1 MESLSN
7 MQERK
12 NTQMKNKNILYII
25 VILFLGACIYL
36 LSKQDN
42 SITRTD
48 RRDFS
53 IADTSEVIKVTL
65 SSKAP
70 EIAVLNRQNENS
82 WTVNGKYKARKS
94 GIFYLLQTLQRME
107 IAHPVPLSMRD
118 NVIGNLAVKGIKV
131 EVQLKNGK
139 EKIIYVG
146 SENKELTATF
156 MMLKGAL
163 EPYAVHIPGFKGY
176 LSGRFFTQEYLW
188 RDKTVINYDN
198 RNIAS
203 VKMQYYNVN
212 EKDES
217 FQITKTNMGYQL
229 SDFET
234 NEMIQHNPKAIE
246 TYIASFRKLYA
257 ESFVTGTLNIDSLIK
272 TQPLFELNVT
282 TIDNESTAIKV
293 FNKKA
298 EKTIY
303 VDGDITMQD
312 PDRMFAFVNN
322 EDWMVIQTNT
332 FKKVMK
338 KLSELKK

>member
-1 MESLSN
+1 

-25 VILFLGACIYL
+25 VILFLGICIYL

-94 GIFYLLQTLQRME
+94 GIFYLLETLQRME

-131 EVQLKNGK
+131 EVELKNGK
-139 EKIIYVG
+139 NKIFYVG
-146 SENKELTATF
+146 GENKELTATF

-198 RNIAS
+198 RNISS
-203 VKMQYYNVN
+203 VEMQYYNVN
-212 EKDES
+212 QKDES
-217 FQITKTNMGYQL
+217 FRITKTNMGYQL

-234 NEMIQHNPKAIE
+234 KEMIGHNPKALD

-257 ESFVTGTLNIDSLIK
+257 ESFVTGTLNTDSLIK
-272 TQPLFELNVT
+272 TQPLFELTVT
-282 TIDNESTAIKV
+282 TLDNQSTAIKV

-338 KLSELKK
+338 ELTELKK

>member
-1 MESLSN
+1 
-7 MQERK
+7 
-12 NTQMKNKNILYII
+12 MKNKNILYIV
-25 VILFLGACIYL
+25 VILFLGTCIYL

-53 IADTSEVIKVTL
+53 IADTSAVVKVTL

-118 NVIGNLAVKGIKV
+118 NVIGNLAVKVIKV
-131 EVQLKNGK
+131 EVELKNGK
-139 EKIIYVG
+139 NKIFYVG
-146 SENKELTATF
+146 GENKELTATF

-198 RNIAS
+198 RNITS
-203 VKMQYYNVN
+203 VQMQYYNVN
-212 EKDES
+212 QKDES
-217 FQITKTNMGYQL
+217 FRITKTNMGYQL
-229 SDFET
+229 SEFET
-234 NEMIQHNPKAIE
+234 KEMIGHNPKALE

-257 ESFVTGTLNIDSLIK
+257 ESFVTGTLNTDSLIK
-272 TQPLFELNVT
+272 TQPLFELTVT
-282 TIDNESTAIKV
+282 TIDDQSTAIKV

-312 PDRMFAFVNN
+312 PERMFAFVNN

-338 KLSELKK
+338 ELTELKK

>member
-1 MESLSN
+1 M
-7 MQERK
+7 
-12 NTQMKNKNILYII
+12 
-25 VILFLGACIYL
+25 

-70 EIAVLNRQNENS
+70 EIAVLNRQKQNS

-131 EVQLKNGK
+131 EVELKNGK
-139 EKIIYVG
+139 NKIFYVG
-146 SENKELTATF
+146 GENKELTATF

-234 NEMIQHNPKAIE
+234 KKMIGHNPKALE

-257 ESFVTGTLNIDSLIK
+257 ESFVTGTLNTDSLIK

-282 TIDNESTAIKV
+282 TIDNQSTAIKV

>member
-1 MESLSN
+1 

-25 VILFLGACIYL
+25 VILFLSTCIYL

-48 RRDFS
+48 RWDFS

-146 SENKELTATF
+146 GENKELTATF

-234 NEMIQHNPKAIE
+234 KEMIGHNPKALE

-257 ESFVTGTLNIDSLIK
+257 ESFVTGTLNTDSLIK
-272 TQPLFELNVT
+272 TQPLFELTVT
-282 TIDNESTAIKV
+282 TIDNQSTAIKV

>member
-1 MESLSN
+1 
-7 MQERK
+7 
-12 NTQMKNKNILYII
+12 MKNKNIFYII
-25 VILFLGACIYL
+25 VILFLGLCIYL

-53 IADTSEVIKVTL
+53 IVDTSAVVKVTL

-94 GIFYLLQTLQRME
+94 GVFYLLQTLQRME

-131 EVQLKNGK
+131 EVELKNGK
-139 EKIIYVG
+139 NKTFYVG
-146 SENKELTATF
+146 GENKELTATF

-198 RNIAS
+198 RNISS
-203 VKMQYYNVN
+203 VQMQYYDVN
-212 EKDES
+212 QKDES
-217 FQITKTNMGYQL
+217 FRIKKTNMGYQL

-234 NEMIQHNPKAIE
+234 KEMIGHNPKALE
-246 TYIASFRKLYA
+246 TYIASFRKIYA
-257 ESFVTGTLNIDSLIK
+257 ESFVIGTLNTDSLTK
-272 TQPLFELNVT
+272 TQPLFELTVT
-282 TIDNESTAIKV
+282 TTDNQSTVIKV

-312 PDRMFAFVNN
+312 PERMFAFVNN

-338 KLSELKK
+338 ELTELKK

>member
-1 MESLSN
+1 
-7 MQERK
+7 
-12 NTQMKNKNILYII
+12 MKNKNILYII
-25 VILFLGACIYL
+25 VILFLGTCIYL

-131 EVQLKNGK
+131 EVELKNGK
-139 EKIIYVG
+139 NKIFYVG
-146 SENKELTATF
+146 GENKELTATF

-198 RNIAS
+198 RNISS
-203 VKMQYYNVN
+203 VQMQYYNVN
-212 EKDES
+212 QKDES
-217 FQITKTNMGYQL
+217 FRITKTNMGYQL

-234 NEMIQHNPKAIE
+234 KEMIGHNPKALD

-257 ESFVTGTLNIDSLIK
+257 ESFVTGTLNTDSLIK
-272 TQPLFELNVT
+272 TQPLFELTVT
-282 TIDNESTAIKV
+282 TIDNKSTTIKV

-312 PDRMFAFVNN
+312 PERMFAFVNN

-338 KLSELKK
+338 ELTELKK

>member
-1 MESLSN
+1 

-25 VILFLGACIYL
+25 VILFLGTCIYL

-131 EVQLKNGK
+131 EVELKNGK
-139 EKIIYVG
+139 NKIFYVG
-146 SENKELTATF
+146 GENKELTATF

-198 RNIAS
+198 RNISS
-203 VKMQYYNVN
+203 VQMQYYNVN
-212 EKDES
+212 QKDES
-217 FQITKTNMGYQL
+217 FRITKTNMGYQL

-234 NEMIQHNPKAIE
+234 KEMIGHNPKALE

-257 ESFVTGTLNIDSLIK
+257 ESFVTGTLNTDSLIK
-272 TQPLFELNVT
+272 TQPLFELTVT
-282 TIDNESTAIKV
+282 TIDNQSTAIKV

-312 PDRMFAFVNN
+312 PERMFAFVNN

-338 KLSELKK
+338 ELTELKK

>member
-1 MESLSN
+1 

-25 VILFLGACIYL
+25 VILFLGTCIYL

-131 EVQLKNGK
+131 EVELKNGK
-139 EKIIYVG
+139 NKIFYVG
-146 SENKELTATF
+146 GENKELTATF

-198 RNIAS
+198 LNVSS
-203 VKMQYYNVN
+203 VQMQYYNVN
-212 EKDES
+212 QKDES
-217 FQITKTNMGYQL
+217 FRITKTNKGYQL

-234 NEMIQHNPKAIE
+234 KEMIQHNPKALE

-257 ESFVTGTLNIDSLIK
+257 ESFVTGTLNTDSLIK
-272 TQPLFELNVT
+272 TQPLFELTVK
-282 TIDNESTAIKV
+282 TIDNQSTVIKV

-312 PDRMFAFVNN
+312 PERMFAFVNN

-338 KLSELKK
+338 ELSELKK

>member
-1 MESLSN
+1 
-7 MQERK
+7 
-12 NTQMKNKNILYII
+12 MKNKNILYII
-25 VILFLGACIYL
+25 VILFLGTCIYL

-131 EVQLKNGK
+131 EIELKNGK

-146 SENKELTATF
+146 GENKELTATF

-198 RNIAS
+198 RNISS
-203 VKMQYYNVN
+203 VQMQYYNVN

-217 FQITKTNMGYQL
+217 FQITKSNMGYQL

-234 NEMIQHNPKAIE
+234 NEIIGHNTKSLE
-246 TYIASFRKLYA
+246 TFIASFRKLYA
-257 ESFVTGTLNIDSLIK
+257 ESFVTGTLNTDSLIK

-282 TIDNESTAIKV
+282 TIDNQSTNIKV

-298 EKTIY
+298 EKTIFI
-303 VDGDITMQD
+303 DGDITMQD
-312 PDRMFAFVNN
+312 PDRMFAFLNN
-322 EDWMVIQTNT
+322 KDWMVIQTNT
-332 FKKVMK
+332 FEKVMK

>member
-1 MESLSN
+1 
-7 MQERK
+7 
-12 NTQMKNKNILYII
+12 MKNKNILYFI
-25 VILFLGACIYL
+25 VILFLGTCIYM

-42 SITRTD
+42 SIKRTD

-53 IADTSEVIKVTL
+53 VVDTSQVIKVTL

-70 EIAVLNRQNENS
+70 EIAILDRQNENS

-131 EVQLKNGK
+131 EVELKNGK
-139 EKIIYVG
+139 NKIFYVG
-146 SENKELTATF
+146 GENKELTATF

-198 RNIAS
+198 RNIS
-203 VKMQYYNVN
+203 NIKMQYYNVN
-212 EKDES
+212 QNDES
-217 FQITKTNMGYQL
+217 FLIKKTNKGYQL

-234 NEMIQHNPKAIE
+234 KEMIKHNAKALE

-257 ESFVTGTLNIDSLIK
+257 ESFVTGTLNTDSLIK
-272 TQPLFELNVT
+272 TQPLFELTVT
-282 TIDNESTAIKV
+282 SIDDQSTAIKV

-312 PDRMFAFVNN
+312 PERMFAFVNN

-338 KLSELKK
+338 ELSDLKK

>member
-1 MESLSN
+1 

-25 VILFLGACIYL
+25 VILFLGICIYL

-42 SITRTD
+42 SITRSD

-53 IADTSEVIKVTL
+53 IVDTSEVIKVTL
-65 SSKAP
+65 SSKNP

-94 GIFYLLQTLQRME
+94 GIFYLLETLQRME

-131 EVQLKNGK
+131 EVELKNGK
-139 EKIIYVG
+139 NKIFYVG
-146 SENKELTATF
+146 GENKELTATF

-163 EPYAVHIPGFKGY
+163 EPYAIHIPGFKGY

-198 RNIAS
+198 RNISS
-203 VKMQYYNVN
+203 VEMQYYNVN
-212 EKDES
+212 QKDES
-217 FQITKTNMGYQL
+217 FRITKTNMGYQL

-234 NEMIQHNPKAIE
+234 KEMIGHNPKALD

-257 ESFVTGTLNIDSLIK
+257 ESFVTGTLNTDSLIK
-272 TQPLFELNVT
+272 TQPLFELTVT
-282 TIDNESTAIKV
+282 TLDNQSTAIKV

-338 KLSELKK
+338 ELTELKK

>member
-1 MESLSN
+1 
-7 MQERK
+7 
-12 NTQMKNKNILYII
+12 MKNKNILYFI
-25 VILFLGACIYL
+25 VILFLGTCIYM

-42 SITRTD
+42 SIKRTD

-53 IADTSEVIKVTL
+53 VVDTSQVIKVTL

-70 EIAVLNRQNENS
+70 EIAILDRQNENS

-131 EVQLKNGK
+131 EVELKNGK
-139 EKIIYVG
+139 NKIFYVG
-146 SENKELTATF
+146 GENKELTATF

-198 RNIAS
+198 RNIS
-203 VKMQYYNVN
+203 NIKMQYYNVN
-212 EKDES
+212 QNDES
-217 FQITKTNMGYQL
+217 FLIKKTNKGYQL

-234 NEMIQHNPKAIE
+234 KEMIKHNAKALE

-257 ESFVTGTLNIDSLIK
+257 ESFVTGTLNTDSLIK
-272 TQPLFELNVT
+272 TQPLFELTVT
-282 TIDNESTAIKV
+282 TIDDQSTAIKV

-312 PDRMFAFVNN
+312 PERMFAFVNN

-338 KLSELKK
+338 ELSDLKK

>member
-1 MESLSN
+1 
-7 MQERK
+7 
-12 NTQMKNKNILYII
+12 MKNKNILYII
-25 VILFLGACIYL
+25 VILFLGTCIYL

-53 IADTSEVIKVTL
+53 IVDTSEVIKVTL

-131 EVQLKNGK
+131 EVQLKNGQV
-139 EKIIYVG
+139 KIIYVG
-146 SENKELTATF
+146 GENKELTATF

-198 RNIAS
+198 RNISS
-203 VKMQYYNVN
+203 VQMQYYNVN
-212 EKDES
+212 QKDES
-217 FQITKTNMGYQL
+217 FRIIKTNMGYQL

-234 NEMIQHNPKAIE
+234 EEIIQHNPKALE
-246 TYIASFRKLYA
+246 TYTSSFRKLYA
-257 ESFVTGTLNIDSLIK
+257 ESFVTGTLNTHSLIK
-272 TQPLFELNVT
+272 TQPLFELTLTRKEDHNTV
-282 TIDNESTAIKV
+282 IKV
-293 FNKKA
+293 FNK
-298 EKTIY
+298 
-303 VDGDITMQD
+303 
-312 PDRMFAFVNN
+312 N
-322 EDWMVIQTNT
+322 
-332 FKKVMK
+332 
-338 KLSELKK
+338 

>member
-1 MESLSN
+1 
-7 MQERK
+7 
-12 NTQMKNKNILYII
+12 MKNKNIFYII
-25 VILFLGACIYL
+25 VILFLGLCIYL

-65 SSKAP
+65 SSKVP

-82 WTVNGKYKARKS
+82 WTVNGNYKARKS

-118 NVIGNLAVKGIKV
+118 NVLGNLAVKGIKV
-131 EVQLKNGK
+131 EVELKNGK
-139 EKIIYVG
+139 NKTFYVG
-146 SENKELTATF
+146 GENKELTATF

-198 RNIAS
+198 RNVSS
-203 VKMQYYNVN
+203 VQMQYFNVN
-212 EKDES
+212 QKDES
-217 FQITKTNMGYQL
+217 FRITKTNMGYQL
-229 SDFET
+229 SDTET
-234 NEMIQHNPKAIE
+234 NEIIQHNPKALE

-257 ESFVTGTLNIDSLIK
+257 ESFVTGTLNTDSLIK
-272 TQPLFELNVT
+272 TQPLFELTVT
-282 TIDNESTAIKV
+282 SIDNQSTAIKV

-312 PDRMFAFVNN
+312 PERMFAFVNN
-322 EDWMVIQTNT
+322 KDWMVIQTNT

-338 KLSELKK
+338 ELSELKK

>member
-1 MESLSN
+1 

-25 VILFLGACIYL
+25 VILFLSICIYL

-42 SITRTD
+42 SITRSD

-65 SSKAP
+65 SSKNP

-94 GIFYLLQTLQRME
+94 GIFYLLETLQRME

-131 EVQLKNGK
+131 EVELKNGK
-139 EKIIYVG
+139 NKIFYVG
-146 SENKELTATF
+146 GENKELTATF

-198 RNIAS
+198 RNISS

-212 EKDES
+212 QKDES
-217 FQITKTNMGYQL
+217 FEITKTNMGYQL

-234 NEMIQHNPKAIE
+234 KEMIQHNPKTLE

-257 ESFVTGTLNIDSLIK
+257 ESFVTGTLNTDSLIK
-272 TQPLFELNVT
+272 TQPLFELTVT
-282 TIDNESTAIKV
+282 TIDNQSTAIKV

-312 PDRMFAFVNN
+312 PERMFAFVNN

-338 KLSELKK
+338 ELTELVK

>member
-1 MESLSN
+1 

-12 NTQMKNKNILYII
+12 NTQMKNKNILYIV
-25 VILFLGACIYL
+25 VILFLGTCIYL

-42 SITRTD
+42 SITRSD

-53 IADTSEVIKVTL
+53 IADTSAVVKVTL

-131 EVQLKNGK
+131 EVELKNGK
-139 EKIIYVG
+139 NKIFYVG
-146 SENKELTATF
+146 GENKELTATF

-198 RNIAS
+198 RNISS

-212 EKDES
+212 QKDES
-217 FQITKTNMGYQL
+217 FEITKTNMGYQL

-234 NEMIQHNPKAIE
+234 KEMIRHNPKALE

-257 ESFVTGTLNIDSLIK
+257 ESFVTGTLNTDSLIK
-272 TQPLFELNVT
+272 TQPLFKLTVT
-282 TIDNESTAIKV
+282 TIDNQSTAIKV

-312 PDRMFAFVNN
+312 PERMFAFVNN

-338 KLSELKK
+338 ELTELKK

>member
-1 MESLSN
+1 

-12 NTQMKNKNILYII
+12 NTQMKNKNIFYII
-25 VILFLGACIYL
+25 VILFLGLCIYL

-53 IADTSEVIKVTL
+53 IVDTSAVVKVTL

-94 GIFYLLQTLQRME
+94 GVFYLLQTLQRME

-131 EVQLKNGK
+131 EVELKNGK
-139 EKIIYVG
+139 NKTFYVG
-146 SENKELTATF
+146 GENKELTATF

-198 RNIAS
+198 RNISS
-203 VKMQYYNVN
+203 VQMQYYDVN
-212 EKDES
+212 QKDES
-217 FQITKTNMGYQL
+217 FRIKKTNMGYQL

-234 NEMIQHNPKAIE
+234 KEMIGHNPKALE
-246 TYIASFRKLYA
+246 TYIASFRKIYA
-257 ESFVTGTLNIDSLIK
+257 ESFVIGTLNTDSLTK
-272 TQPLFELNVT
+272 TQPLFELTVT
-282 TIDNESTAIKV
+282 TTDNQSTVIKV

-312 PDRMFAFVNN
+312 PERMFAFVNN

-338 KLSELKK
+338 ELTELKK

>member
-1 MESLSN
+1 
-7 MQERK
+7 
-12 NTQMKNKNILYII
+12 MKNNNILYII
-25 VILFLGACIYL
+25 VILFLGTSIYL

-42 SITRTD
+42 SITRSD

-131 EVQLKNGK
+131 EIELKNGN

-146 SENKELTATF
+146 GENKELTATF
-156 MMLKGAL
+156 MMLKGAS

-203 VKMQYYNVN
+203 VIMQYYNVN

-217 FQITKTNMGYQL
+217 FQITKTNMDYQL
-229 SDFET
+229 LDFET
-234 NEMIQHNPKAIE
+234 KEIIGHNTKSLE

-257 ESFVTGTLNIDSLIK
+257 ESFVTGTLNTDSLIK

-282 TIDNESTAIKV
+282 TIDNQSTTIKV

-298 EKTIY
+298 EKTVY

-332 FKKVMK
+332 FKKVIK

>member
-1 MESLSN
+1 
-7 MQERK
+7 
-12 NTQMKNKNILYII
+12 MKNKNILYIV
-25 VILFLGACIYL
+25 VILFLGTCIYL
-36 LSKQDN
+36 LSKQDK
-42 SITRTD
+42 SISRTD

-94 GIFYLLQTLQRME
+94 GVFYLLQTLQRME

-131 EVQLKNGK
+131 EVELKNGK
-139 EKIIYVG
+139 NKTFYVG
-146 SENKELTATF
+146 GENKELTATF
-156 MMLKGAL
+156 MMLKDAL

-198 RNIAS
+198 RNIS
-203 VKMQYYNVN
+203 SIQMQYYNVN
-212 EKDES
+212 QKKDES
-217 FQITKTNMGYQL
+217 FRITKTNMSYQL

-234 NEMIQHNPKAIE
+234 KEMIQHNPKALE

-257 ESFVTGTLNIDSLIK
+257 ESFVTGTLNTDSLIK
-272 TQPLFELNVT
+272 TQPLFELTVT
-282 TIDNESTAIKV
+282 TIDNQSTAIKV

-312 PDRMFAFVNN
+312 PERMFAFVNN

-332 FKKVMK
+332 FKKVIK
-338 KLSELKK
+338 ELTELKK

>member
-1 MESLSN
+1 

-12 NTQMKNKNILYII
+12 NTQMKNKNILYIV
-25 VILFLGACIYL
+25 VILFLGTCICL

-53 IADTSEVIKVTL
+53 IADTSTVVEVTL
-65 SSKAP
+65 ASKAP

-82 WTVNGKYKARKS
+82 WIVNGKYKARKS

-156 MMLKGAL
+156 MMLKGGI

-198 RNIAS
+198 RNISS
-203 VKMQYYNVN
+203 VQMQYYNVN
-212 EKDES
+212 QKDES
-217 FQITKTNMGYQL
+217 FEITKTNMGYQL
-229 SDFET
+229 SNFET
-234 NEMIQHNPKAIE
+234 KEMIQHNPKALE

-257 ESFVTGTLNIDSLIK
+257 ESFVTGTLNTDSLIK
-272 TQPLFELNVT
+272 TQPLFTLTVT
-282 TIDNESTAIKV
+282 TIDNQSTAIKV

-298 EKTIY
+298 KKTIY

-312 PDRMFAFVNN
+312 PERMFAFVNN

-338 KLSELKK
+338 ELSELKK

>member
-7 MQERK
+7 MQEIK
-12 NTQMKNKNILYII
+12 STQMKNKNILYII
-25 VILFLGACIYL
+25 VIVFLGTCIYL

-139 EKIIYVG
+139 EKIVYVG
-146 SENKELTATF
+146 GENKELTATF

-234 NEMIQHNPKAIE
+234 KEMIGHNPKALE

-257 ESFVTGTLNIDSLIK
+257 ESFVTGTLNTDSLIK
-272 TQPLFELNVT
+272 TQPLFELTVT
-282 TIDNESTAIKV
+282 TIDNQSTAIKV

>member
-1 MESLSN
+1 

-25 VILFLGACIYL
+25 VILFLGTCIYL

-82 WTVNGKYKARKS
+82 WIVNGKYKARKS

-131 EVQLKNGK
+131 EVELKNGK
-139 EKIIYVG
+139 NKIFYVG
-146 SENKELTATF
+146 GENKELTATF
-156 MMLKGAL
+156 MMIKGAS

-198 RNIAS
+198 RNISS
-203 VKMQYYNVN
+203 VQMQYFNVN
-212 EKDES
+212 QKDES
-217 FQITKTNMGYQL
+217 FRITKTNMGYQL

-234 NEMIQHNPKAIE
+234 NEMIGHNQKALE

-257 ESFVTGTLNIDSLIK
+257 ESFVTGTLNTDSLIK
-272 TQPLFELNVT
+272 TQPLFELTVT
-282 TIDNESTAIKV
+282 TTDNQSTAIKV

-312 PDRMFAFVNN
+312 PERMFAFVNN

-338 KLSELKK
+338 ELTELKK

>member
-1 MESLSN
+1 

-12 NTQMKNKNILYII
+12 NTQMKNKNILYIV
-25 VILFLGACIYL
+25 VILFLGTCIYL

-42 SITRTD
+42 SITRSD

-53 IADTSEVIKVTL
+53 IADTSAVVKVTL

-131 EVQLKNGK
+131 EVELKNGK
-139 EKIIYVG
+139 NKIFYVG
-146 SENKELTATF
+146 GENKELTATF

-198 RNIAS
+198 RNITS
-203 VKMQYYNVN
+203 IQMQYYNVN
-212 EKDES
+212 QKDES
-217 FQITKTNMGYQL
+217 FEITKTNMGYQL

-234 NEMIQHNPKAIE
+234 KEMIQHNPKALE

-257 ESFVTGTLNIDSLIK
+257 ESFVTGTLNTDSLIK
-272 TQPLFELNVT
+272 TQPLFKLTVT
-282 TIDNESTAIKV
+282 TIDNQSTAIKV

-312 PDRMFAFVNN
+312 PERMFAFVNN

-338 KLSELKK
+338 ELTELKK

>member
-1 MESLSN
+1 

-12 NTQMKNKNILYII
+12 NTQMKNKNILYIV
-25 VILFLGACIYL
+25 VILFLGTCIYL

-53 IADTSEVIKVTL
+53 IADTSAVVKVTL

-107 IAHPVPLSMRD
+107 IAHPVTLSMRD

-131 EVQLKNGK
+131 EVELKNGK
-139 EKIIYVG
+139 NKIFFVG
-146 SENKELTATF
+146 GENKELTATF
-156 MMLKGAL
+156 MMLKSAL

-198 RNIAS
+198 QNISS
-203 VKMQYYNVN
+203 VQMQYYNVN
-212 EKDES
+212 QKDES
-217 FQITKTNMGYQL
+217 FEITKTNMGYQL

-234 NEMIQHNPKAIE
+234 KEMIQYNPKALE

-257 ESFVTGTLNIDSLIK
+257 ESFVTGSLNTDSLIK
-272 TQPLFELNVT
+272 TQPLFKLTVT
-282 TIDNESTAIKV
+282 TIDNQSTVIKV

-312 PDRMFAFVNN
+312 PERMFAFVNN
-322 EDWMVIQTNT
+322 EDWMIIQTNT

-338 KLSELKK
+338 ELTELKK

>member
-1 MESLSN
+1 

-25 VILFLGACIYL
+25 VILFLGTCIYL

-139 EKIIYVG
+139 EKIVYVG
-146 SENKELTATF
+146 GENKELTATF

-234 NEMIQHNPKAIE
+234 KEMIGHNPKALE

-257 ESFVTGTLNIDSLIK
+257 ESFVTGTLNTDSLIK
-272 TQPLFELNVT
+272 TQPLFELTVT
-282 TIDNESTAIKV
+282 TIDNQSTAIKV

>member
-1 MESLSN
+1 

-25 VILFLGACIYL
+25 FILFLGTCIYL

-131 EVQLKNGK
+131 EVQLKNGT

-146 SENKELTATF
+146 GENKELTATF
-156 MMLKGAL
+156 MMIKGAS

-234 NEMIQHNPKAIE
+234 KEMIEHNPKALE

-257 ESFVTGTLNIDSLIK
+257 ESFVTGSLNTDSLIK
-272 TQPLFELNVT
+272 TQPLFELTVK
-282 TIDNESTAIKV
+282 TIDNQSNIIKV

-312 PDRMFAFVNN
+312 PERMFAFVNN

>member
-1 MESLSN
+1 
-7 MQERK
+7 
-12 NTQMKNKNILYII
+12 MKNKNILYFI
-25 VILFLGACIYL
+25 VILFLGTCIYM

-42 SITRTD
+42 SIKRTD

-53 IADTSEVIKVTL
+53 VVDTSQVKKVTL

-70 EIAVLNRQNENS
+70 EIAILDRQNENS

-131 EVQLKNGK
+131 EVELKNGK
-139 EKIIYVG
+139 NKIFYVG
-146 SENKELTATF
+146 GENRELTATF
-156 MMLKGAL
+156 MMLKGAS

-198 RNIAS
+198 RNIS
-203 VKMQYYNVN
+203 NIKMQYYNVN
-212 EKDES
+212 QKDES
-217 FQITKTNMGYQL
+217 FQIKKTNKGYQL

-234 NEMIQHNPKAIE
+234 KEIMDHNAKTLE

-257 ESFVTGTLNIDSLIK
+257 ESFVTGTLNTDSLIK
-272 TQPLFELNVT
+272 TQPLFELTVT
-282 TIDNESTAIKV
+282 TIDNQSTAIKV

-338 KLSELKK
+338 ELSELKK

>member
-1 MESLSN
+1 
-7 MQERK
+7 
-12 NTQMKNKNILYII
+12 
-25 VILFLGACIYL
+25 
-36 LSKQDN
+36 
-42 SITRTD
+42 
-48 RRDFS
+48 
-53 IADTSEVIKVTL
+53 
-65 SSKAP
+65 
-70 EIAVLNRQNENS
+70 
-82 WTVNGKYKARKS
+82 
-94 GIFYLLQTLQRME
+94 ME

-131 EVQLKNGK
+131 EVELKNGK
-139 EKIIYVG
+139 NKIFYVG
-146 SENKELTATF
+146 GENKELTATF

-198 RNIAS
+198 RNISS
-203 VKMQYYNVN
+203 VQMQYYNVN
-212 EKDES
+212 QKDES
-217 FQITKTNMGYQL
+217 FRITKTNMGYQL

-234 NEMIQHNPKAIE
+234 KEMIEHNPKALE

-257 ESFVTGTLNIDSLIK
+257 ESFVTGTLNTDSLIK
-272 TQPLFELNVT
+272 TQPLFELTVT
-282 TIDNESTAIKV
+282 TIDNQSTAIKV

-312 PDRMFAFVNN
+312 PERMFAFVNN

-338 KLSELKK
+338 ELTELKK

>member
-1 MESLSN
+1 

-25 VILFLGACIYL
+25 VILFLGTCIYL

-131 EVQLKNGK
+131 EVELKNGK
-139 EKIIYVG
+139 NKIFYVG
-146 SENKELTATF
+146 GENKELTATF

-198 RNIAS
+198 RNISS
-203 VKMQYYNVN
+203 VQMQYYNVN
-212 EKDES
+212 QKDES
-217 FQITKTNMGYQL
+217 FRITKTNMGYQL

-234 NEMIQHNPKAIE
+234 KEMIGHNPKALD

-257 ESFVTGTLNIDSLIK
+257 ESFVTGTLNTDSLIK
-272 TQPLFELNVT
+272 TQPLFELTVT
-282 TIDNESTAIKV
+282 TLDNQSTAIKV

-338 KLSELKK
+338 ELTELKK

>member
-1 MESLSN
+1 

-25 VILFLGACIYL
+25 VILFLGTCIYL

-94 GIFYLLQTLQRME
+94 GIFYLLETLQRME

-131 EVQLKNGK
+131 EVELKNGK
-139 EKIIYVG
+139 NKIFYVG
-146 SENKELTATF
+146 GENKELTATF

-198 RNIAS
+198 RNISS
-203 VKMQYYNVN
+203 VQMQYYNVN
-212 EKDES
+212 QKDES
-217 FQITKTNMGYQL
+217 FRITKTNMGYQL

-234 NEMIQHNPKAIE
+234 NEMIGHNQKALE

-257 ESFVTGTLNIDSLIK
+257 ESFVTGTLNTDSLIK
-272 TQPLFELNVT
+272 TQPLFELTVT
-282 TIDNESTAIKV
+282 TTDNQSTAIKV

-312 PDRMFAFVNN
+312 PERMFAFVNN

-338 KLSELKK
+338 ELTELKK

>member
-1 MESLSN
+1 

-25 VILFLGACIYL
+25 VILFLGTCIYL

-131 EVQLKNGK
+131 EVELKNGK
-139 EKIIYVG
+139 NKIFYVG
-146 SENKELTATF
+146 GENKELTATF

-198 RNIAS
+198 RNVSS
-203 VKMQYYNVN
+203 VQMQYYNVN
-212 EKDES
+212 QKDES
-217 FQITKTNMGYQL
+217 FRITKTNMGYQL

-234 NEMIQHNPKAIE
+234 KEMIVHNPKALD

-257 ESFVTGTLNIDSLIK
+257 ESFVTGTLNTDSLIK
-272 TQPLFELNVT
+272 TQPLFELTVT
-282 TIDNESTAIKV
+282 TIDNQSTAIKV

-312 PDRMFAFVNN
+312 PERMFAFVNN

-338 KLSELKK
+338 ELSELKK

>member
-1 MESLSN
+1 

-12 NTQMKNKNILYII
+12 NTQMKNKNILYIV
-25 VILFLGACIYL
+25 VILFLGTCIYL

-53 IADTSEVIKVTL
+53 IADTSEVVKVTL
-65 SSKAP
+65 LSKAP

-131 EVQLKNGK
+131 EVELKNGNN
-139 EKIIYVG
+139 KIFYVG
-146 SENKELTATF
+146 GENKELTATF

-229 SDFET
+229 SEFET
-234 NEMIQHNPKAIE
+234 KDMIGHNPKALE

-257 ESFVTGTLNIDSLIK
+257 ESFVTGTLNTDSLIK
-272 TQPLFELNVT
+272 TQPLFELTVT
-282 TIDNESTAIKV
+282 TIDNQSTAIKV

-312 PDRMFAFVNN
+312 PERMFAFVNN
-322 EDWMVIQTNT
+322 QDWMVIQTNT

-338 KLSELKK
+338 ELTELKK

>member
-25 VILFLGACIYL
+25 VILFLGTCIYL

-146 SENKELTATF
+146 GENKELTATF

-229 SDFET
+229 SYFET
-234 NEMIQHNPKAIE
+234 KEMIGHNPKALE

-257 ESFVTGTLNIDSLIK
+257 ESFVTGTLNTDSLIK
-272 TQPLFELNVT
+272 TQPLFELTAT
-282 TIDNESTAIKV
+282 TIDNQSTAIKV

>member
-25 VILFLGACIYL
+25 VILFLGTCIYL
-36 LSKQDN
+36 LSKKDN

-139 EKIIYVG
+139 EKIVYVG
-146 SENKELTATF
+146 GENKELTATF

-234 NEMIQHNPKAIE
+234 KEMIGHNPKALE

-257 ESFVTGTLNIDSLIK
+257 ESFVTGTLNTDSLIK
-272 TQPLFELNVT
+272 TQPLFELTVT
-282 TIDNESTAIKV
+282 TIDNQSTAIKV

>member
-1 MESLSN
+1 
-7 MQERK
+7 
-12 NTQMKNKNILYII
+12 MKNKNILYII
-25 VILFLGACIYL
+25 VILFLGTCIYL

-131 EVQLKNGK
+131 EVELKNGK
-139 EKIIYVG
+139 NKIFYVG
-146 SENKELTATF
+146 GENKELTATF

-163 EPYAVHIPGFKGY
+163 EPYAIHIPGFKGY
-176 LSGRFFTQEYLW
+176 LSSRFFTQEYLW

-198 RNIAS
+198 RNIS
-203 VKMQYYNVN
+203 SIQMQYYNVN
-212 EKDES
+212 QNDES
-217 FQITKTNMGYQL
+217 FRIIKTNTGYQL

-234 NEMIQHNPKAIE
+234 KEMIQHNTKALE

-257 ESFVTGTLNIDSLIK
+257 ESFVTSRLNTDSLMK
-272 TQPLFELNVT
+272 EKPLFELTVT
-282 TIDNESTAIKV
+282 TIDNQSTSIIV

-303 VDGDITMQD
+303 VNGDITMQD

-338 KLSELKK
+338 ELTELKK

>member
-1 MESLSN
+1 

-25 VILFLGACIYL
+25 VILFLGTCIYL

-131 EVQLKNGK
+131 EVELKNGK
-139 EKIIYVG
+139 NKIFYVG
-146 SENKELTATF
+146 GENKELTATF

-198 RNIAS
+198 RNISS
-203 VKMQYYNVN
+203 VQMQYYNVN
-212 EKDES
+212 QKDES
-217 FQITKTNMGYQL
+217 FRITKTNMGYQL

-234 NEMIQHNPKAIE
+234 KEMIEHNPKALE

-257 ESFVTGTLNIDSLIK
+257 ESFVTGTLNTDSLIK
-272 TQPLFELNVT
+272 TQPLFELTVT
-282 TIDNESTAIKV
+282 TIDNQSTAIKV

-312 PDRMFAFVNN
+312 PERMFAFVNN

-338 KLSELKK
+338 ELSELKK

>member
-1 MESLSN
+1 
-7 MQERK
+7 
-12 NTQMKNKNILYII
+12 
-25 VILFLGACIYL
+25 
-36 LSKQDN
+36 
-42 SITRTD
+42 
-48 RRDFS
+48 
-53 IADTSEVIKVTL
+53 
-65 SSKAP
+65 
-70 EIAVLNRQNENS
+70 
-82 WTVNGKYKARKS
+82 
-94 GIFYLLQTLQRME
+94 ME

-131 EVQLKNGK
+131 EVQLKNGQ

-146 SENKELTATF
+146 GENKELTATF

-198 RNIAS
+198 RNISS
-203 VKMQYYNVN
+203 VQIQYYNVN
-212 EKDES
+212 QKDES
-217 FQITKTNMGYQL
+217 FRITKTNMGYQL

-234 NEMIQHNPKAIE
+234 EEIIQHNPKALE
-246 TYIASFRKLYA
+246 TYTASFRKLYA
-257 ESFVTGTLNIDSLIK
+257 ESFVTGTLNTDSLIK
-272 TQPLFELNVT
+272 TQPLFELTVT
-282 TIDNESTAIKV
+282 SKEDQNTVIKV

-338 KLSELKK
+338 ELTELKK